1 MCLIAKKRYFLAA
14 YLKVQSTAIT
24 DMIVLPD
31 VQIVCTSST
40 ECDLRFY
47 DAAAK
52 KFDLRILVR

>member
-1 MCLIAKKRYFLAA
+1 M
-14 YLKVQSTAIT
+14 QSTAIT

-52 KFDLRILVR
+52 KFDLRVLVSNDVDFIYMKYRKF